1 MHHIGTITKSSKF
14 PTLPF
19 HAQCSCGTAGDF
31 SAKESAEAYLQS
43 HFGKQGGLSTTEL
56 LDKSDEPEVVAALP
70 LPHAPSA
77 PVVEEP
83 LAPVEGEEV
92 VETADP
98 SAPVPEPE
106 TTWKKKKK

>member
-56 LDKSDEPEVVAALP
+56 LDKSDEPEVAPVLP
-70 LPHAPSA
+70 GTHAPSMPA
-77 PVVEEP
+77 PEQEVQAEQT
-83 LAPVEGEEV
+83 AEEV
-92 VETADP
+92 PAKTSETN
-98 SAPVPEPE
+98 
-106 TTWKKKKK
+106 WKKKKK